1 MSSDTASN
9 DDRRDES
16 EEKESVGS
24 DVRAL
29 LPFAEP
35 EKPFFYISAL
45 LAGIATMLGLVP
57 YWVVYQIII
66 LVLSDDV
73 NKQLMYRSVR

>member
-1 MSSDTASN
+1 
-9 DDRRDES
+9 
-16 EEKESVGS
+16 
-24 DVRAL
+24 
-29 LPFAEP
+29 
-35 EKPFFYISAL
+35 
-45 LAGIATMLGLVP
+45 MLGLVP